1 MRYKINNFNEGI
13 TVTQGLIAVN
23 VIIFLNMNLSGD
35 DFFGQIVLQYASTGW
50 FDLNVGWLRDHSFF
64 DKGEYYRLLTAN
76 FLHAHIPH
84 LLMNMYGLHILGQ
97 YAEYMMGKKNFIIVY
112 LICAIGSTFLS
123 ALVDVFMQESGLV
136 LGASG
141 AILGIAG
148 ALAGISIYR
157 KVNNIYRGIQLDYQQ
172 LLMALGL
179 NVVLGLVPGISFMGH
194 LGGALTGLAV
204 GFVYAF
210 LIEKKIIR

>member
-23 VIIFLNMNLSGD
+23 VIIFLNMYLSGD
-35 DFFGQIVLQYASTGW
+35 VFFNQIANQYASTGW
-50 FDLNVGWLRDHSFF
+50 FGYDSFF
-64 DKGEYYRLLTAN
+64 EKGEYYRLLTAN

-84 LLMNMYGLHILGQ
+84 LLMNMYGLYILGQ
-97 YAEYMMGKKNFIIVY
+97 YAEHMMGKKNFIIVY
-112 LICAIGSTFLS
+112 LICAFGSTFLS
-123 ALVDVFMQESGLV
+123 ALVDVFMQKPGWV

-157 KVNNIYRGIQLDYQQ
+157 KINNIYRGLQLDYQQ
-172 LLMALGL
+172 LLIVLGL
-179 NVVLGLVPGISFMGH
+179 NVAFGLAPGISFMGH
-194 LGGALTGLAV
+194 FGGALTGLAV